1 MRKAACPAAFRAAQ
15 QTRRMRTPFRLHQ
28 KNPIR
33 RLRLLPV
40 LAVLFALLCCQ
51 GCGEDEPVYHVDL
64 TKLTD
69 PVVQQPAPALT
80 YAYLPQYSHTVSY
93 ERQRLLVAYLTQ
105 TTGIPIRQIF
115 PDTFDEHLNMFRRGE
130 IDISFS
136 NPLVYVKLQEM
147 GAQAFARIIE
157 PSGRPFFKGQIIC
170 RAENKAL
177 RSLQDCKGKSWMAVD
192 PASAG
197 GYLFPLGLFYANGV
211 SLKDFKEVMFAPG
224 PGGKQEKVV
233 LSVYAGAY
241 DIGTIREGTLALMQ
255 QRIDMRHIRVLA
267 ETPAYPSWVYSSRQ
281 GLDSAVRAAIAQ
293 AMFRLSPDNPQ
304 DRPILESARIRGI
317 IPSRDADF
325 DSVRTLLDELRNQGV
340 VR

>member
-1 MRKAACPAAFRAAQ
+1 MR
-15 QTRRMRTPFRLHQ
+15 L
-28 KNPIR
+28 
-33 RLRLLPV
+33 LRLVQALAAL
-40 LAVLFALLCCQ
+40 LAVLCCL

-64 TKLTD
+64 TRLSD
-69 PVVQQPAPALT
+69 PVAQQPAPALT

-136 NPLVYVKLQEM
+136 NPLVYVKLHDM
-147 GAQAFARIIE
+147 GAQAFARIVE
-157 PSGRPFFKGQIIC
+157 PSGKPFFKGQVIC
-170 RAENKAL
+170 RTANKEL
-177 RSLQDCKGKSWMAVD
+177 QTLQDCKGKRWIAVD

-197 GYLFPLGLFYANGV
+197 GYMFPLGLFISHGIT
-211 SLKDFKEVMFAPG
+211 LKDFREVMFAPG

-241 DIGTIREGTLALMQ
+241 DIGTIRKGTLDLLQ
-255 QRIDMRHIRVLA
+255 KKIDLRHIRVLA
-267 ETPAYPSWVYSSRQ
+267 ETPAYPSWVYSARQ
-281 GLDSAVRAAIAQ
+281 DMDPAARTAIAQ
-293 AMFRLSPDNPQ
+293 AMFALTMDDPQ
-304 DRPILESARIRGI
+304 NRNILESAHIRGI

-325 DSVRTLLDELRNQGV
+325 DAVRTLVDELRGQGLI
-340 VR
+340 R

>member
-1 MRKAACPAAFRAAQ
+1 MRSILTPRTFCRFR
-15 QTRRMRTPFRLHQ
+15 P
-28 KNPIR
+28 
-33 RLRLLPV
+33 LLYITA
-40 LAVLFALLCCQ
+40 LALLVALLFCL

-69 PVVQQPAPALT
+69 PVVQQPTPALT

-170 RAENKAL
+170 RTENKTIQ
-177 RSLQDCKGKSWMAVD
+177 SLQDCKGKSWMAVD

-197 GYLFPLGLFYANGV
+197 GYLFPLGLFYANNV
-211 SLKDFKEVMFAPG
+211 TLKDFKEIMFAPG

-241 DIGTIREGTLALMQ
+241 DIGTIRQGTLALMQ
-255 QRIDMRHIRVLA
+255 KKIDLRHIRVLA

-281 GLDSAVRAAIAQ
+281 GLDPAVRSAIAQ
-293 AMFRLSPDNPQ
+293 AMFRLSPDNSQ
-304 DRPILESARIRGI
+304 DRVILDSARIRGI
-317 IPSRDADF
+317 IPTKDEDF
-325 DSVRTLLDELRNQGV
+325 ASVRALLDKLRNQGV
-340 VR
+340 IR